1 MEVTDAAVVAQ
12 VQAGD
17 RDAFRFLV
25 DRHGR
30 NLFRLAYRMTGN
42 QQDSE
47 EIVQE
52 TFLRAYKA
60 LDRFEMRSNFGTW
73 IYRIAVNRTLDFL
86 NAKKTQMATKDTYQ
100 IADDPDPENS
110 REVQVAA
117 QDAGPDR
124 MLMSVEMK
132 ARMAQALALLTPAE
146 RVAFTMRHMEGR
158 SIEEISQTLNLKT
171 SAAKNSVFRAVQKL
185 RQQLEPF
192 ASPGSPA
199 RPARGGGSPGSP
211 ARPARWG
218 GSPVR

>member
-12 VQAGD
+12 VLAGD
-17 RDAFRFLV
+17 RDAFRVLV

-30 NLFRLAYRMTGN
+30 SLYRLAYRMTGS

-60 LDRFEMRSNFGTW
+60 LERFEMRSNFGTW

-86 NAKKTQMATKDTYQ
+86 NSKRTQMQEKDTYQ
-100 IADDPDPENS
+100 ITDEPDPERS
-110 REVQVAA
+110 HEIQVEAS
-117 QDAGPDR
+117 QPGPDR
-124 MLMSVEMK
+124 LLISTEMK
-132 ARMAQALALLTPAE
+132 AKMAQALGLLTPVE

-158 SIEEISQTLNLKT
+158 SVDEISQALKVKN
-171 SAAKNSVFRAVQKL
+171 SAAKNTIFRAVKKL

-192 ASPGSPA
+192 ASVA
-199 RPARGGGSPGSP
+199 R
-211 ARPARWG
+211 
-218 GSPVR
+218 

>member
-12 VQAGD
+12 VLAGD
-17 RDAFRFLV
+17 RDAFRLLV
-25 DRHGR
+25 ERHGR
-30 NLFRLAYRMTGN
+30 TLFRLAYRMTGN

-60 LDRFEMRSNFGTW
+60 LEKFEMRANFGTW

-86 NAKKTQMATKDTYQ
+86 NAKKTQMQTKDTYQ

-110 REVQVAA
+110 RQVQLEAPHP
-117 QDAGPDR
+117 GPDR
-124 MLMSVEMK
+124 LFISAEMK
-132 ARMAQALALLTPAE
+132 TRMAQALAMLTPAE

-158 SIEEISQTLNLKT
+158 SIDEISQTLNLKT

-199 RPARGGGSPGSP
+199 RPAR
-211 ARPARWG
+211 WG

>member
-12 VQAGD
+12 VLAGD
-17 RDAFRFLV
+17 RDAFRVLV

-30 NLFRLAYRMTGN
+30 SLYRLAYRMTGS

-60 LDRFEMRSNFGTW
+60 LERFEMRSNFGTW

-86 NAKKTQMATKDTYQ
+86 NSKRTQMQEKDTYQ
-100 IADDPDPENS
+100 ITDEPDPEKS
-110 REVQVAA
+110 HEIQVEAS
-117 QDAGPDR
+117 QPGPDR
-124 MLMSVEMK
+124 LLISTEMK
-132 ARMAQALALLTPAE
+132 AKMAQALGLLTPVE

-158 SIEEISQTLNLKT
+158 SVDEISQALKVKN
-171 SAAKNSVFRAVQKL
+171 SAAKNTIFRAVKKL

-192 ASPGSPA
+192 ASVA
-199 RPARGGGSPGSP
+199 R
-211 ARPARWG
+211 
-218 GSPVR
+218 